1 MARKSPK
8 SGPAIALAT
17 PESRWPKS
25 TKPAVLE
32 GASGFERF
40 EIASN
45 AKRIAKTLS
54 SVFPRITSFLL
65 LPRLDVAA
73 VLPLPR
79 LDVAAVLA
87 TRRGALDPVP
97 SGLEG
102 SLGLHARRLSALG
115 LRRRAAERHRHQRV

>member
-32 GASGFERF
+32 SASGFERF
-40 EIASN
+40 ERASN

-87 TRRGALDPVP
+87 TRRGAPGPVP
-97 SGLEG
+97 SGVG
-102 SLGLHARRLSALG
+102 GGAGLVPRRPRAR
-115 LRRRAAERHRHQRV
+115 